1 MLFFWIN
8 RRLCDMDA
16 EEFMMHGFD
25 SDLSDDEESLP
36 EDNTLSPLPGKVPQ
50 NGACLPT
57 K

>member
-1 MLFFWIN
+1 
-8 RRLCDMDA
+8 MDA

-36 EDNTLSPLPGKVPQ
+36 EDNTLPGKVPQ
-50 NGACLPT
+50 NGARLPP

>member
-1 MLFFWIN
+1 
-8 RRLCDMDA
+8 MDA

-36 EDNTLSPLPGKVPQ
+36 EDNTKVPQ
-50 NGACLPT
+50 NGARLPT